1 MSSDQFIN
9 EFSEL
14 FELFVQLFTQIQSL
28 GNLLVLL
35 IPVGVIGFWRWGLWL
50 VRKIV
55 GSRYKPIVPSGYT
68 TSTSIVTPVYNEEP
82 PVFRNALESWL
93 ANGPNEIIAV
103 IDYSDEACIQ
113 EFRKFEEA
121 CAATGAV
128 TTRLIVTRKPGKRA
142 ALVDGIQV
150 ANGEIVFLVDSDTNW
165 EKDVLARAIAPFEDP
180 EVGGVT
186 TRQNILEPKTV
197 AQRLFDLY
205 LDIRYLEEIRFL
217 AAAGDALTCLSGRTA
232 VYRRTAIL
240 PLMDDLANETFWGQK
255 VIAGDDKRLTHLLQA
270 DGWKVRYQEN
280 ARVYTPGFPR
290 LNPFIRQR
298 VRWARNSW
306 RADLRAIFSAWL
318 WKHPVL
324 AFYSIDRLFQPLT
337 SLVAPTY
344 LALSIIYRDW
354 FTTMIIL
361 LWWLVSRTVKIW
373 MHLRRRRSSVIILP
387 FYIFFIY
394 INAVV
399 RIYAFFTMNH
409 QSWVTRWD
417 QNRVRRLGFVRSF
430 LSYAA
435 TGVMVVF
442 VILSINI
449 IYNQRLLL
457 ANITDPNLI
466 VSEQNLPDYNWEA
479 ARTQLV
485 SNVPDL
491 AAVGAKAVAEG
502 TTRYEIGVG
511 DDIALLAKKYG
522 VSESAITL
530 ESDTWRIG
538 ERIQIQL
545 PFQGYQ
551 EYRQGLPPLS
561 TTGSGAQILYRPEI
575 NAITVSGNMVVVD
588 LPTIYRAVNNEDVLA
603 DEGDGVYLLK
613 VNLEIKRHAVLLIE
627 GPQVNWLKLRSD
639 QQGAVRIFGDSANI
653 GINNTKITSWD
664 PTLNDFDKV
673 VNDGRAHVRV
683 NNGRMDIIESEVA
696 YLGQPKLRNSGG
708 GVYGLSWRVE
718 NSSRYERELTTGTFE
733 NNNVHNN
740 YMGFYS
746 FGATG
751 MTIRNNQVHN
761 NLEYGLDPHDDSNN
775 FIVENNEVFENGN
788 HGIIFSRR
796 CVNNII
802 RNNRSYNNELH
813 GIMLDRES
821 NNNSIYNNYIEGNVD
836 GIALWRSDLNAVYNN
851 ELVNNRRG
859 IRMNRRSADNV
870 AYENEIQNSAQ
881 YGIYLYE
888 ESRANWFY
896 NNTLTGN
903 DVGIYMRSLSN
914 FILDNL
920 VSGSRYAIYL
930 TEESSENQIARNQ
943 LLDSETALYL
953 KTAPDEVIVDNIFQ
967 NNRENIR
974 FTDIWSTSE
983 AMQPLD
989 SYIHQIRSY
998 VVALLPWV
1006 MPTDAEPRVFNS
1018 VATDTNPAA
1027 ELATEPVR

>member
-1 MSSDQFIN
+1 MSSEQF
-9 EFSEL
+9 FSEFGNL
-14 FELFVQLFTQIQSL
+14 FELLVQLFTQIQNL
-28 GNLLVLL
+28 GNLVVLL
-35 IPVGVIGFWRWGLWL
+35 IPVGIIGFWRWGLWL

-55 GSRYKPIVPSGYT
+55 GARYRPLVPSGYT

-82 PVFRNALESWL
+82 TVFRNALDSWL

-103 IDYSDEACIQ
+103 IDYSDETCIQ

-128 TTRLIVTRKPGKRA
+128 TTRLIVTRKSGKRA

-150 ANGEIVFLVDSDTNW
+150 ANGEIIFLVDSDTIW
-165 EKDVLARAIAPFEDP
+165 EKDVLPRAIAPFEDP

-186 TRQNILEPKTV
+186 TRQNVLAPKTI

-217 AAAGDALTCLSGRTA
+217 ATAGDALTCLSGRTA
-232 VYRRTAIL
+232 VYRRSAVL
-240 PLMDDLANETFWGQK
+240 PLMDGLANETFWGQK

-270 DGWKVRYQEN
+270 AGWKVRYQEN
-280 ARVYTPGFPR
+280 ARVYTPGSPKLGQFT
-290 LNPFIRQR
+290 RQR
-298 VRWARNSW
+298 IRWARNSW

-344 LALSIIYRDW
+344 LVLSIIYRDW
-354 FTTMIIL
+354 FTTVVIL

-373 MHLRRRRSSVIILP
+373 MHLRRRRSSVAILP
-387 FYIFFIY
+387 IYIFFIY
-394 INAVV
+394 VNALL

-417 QNRVRRLGFVRSF
+417 QNRVRRLGAVRSF

-442 VILSINI
+442 VVFVINV

-466 VSEQNLPDYNWEA
+466 TSEQNLPGYDLET

-485 SNVPDL
+485 SDVPDL
-491 AAVGAKAVAEG
+491 SNIGAKAVAEG

-511 DDIALLAKKYG
+511 DDPALLAQKYG
-522 VSESAITL
+522 LDESAITL

-538 ERIQIQL
+538 ERIQMQL
-545 PFQGYQ
+545 PFKSYQ
-551 EYRQGLPPLS
+551 EYRQGLPPMS
-561 TTGSGAQILYRPEI
+561 TTGSGAQIVYRPEI
-575 NAITVSGNMVVVD
+575 NAITVSGSMAVVD
-588 LPTIYRAVNNEDVLA
+588 IPTIYDVINNDDVLA
-603 DEGDGVYLLK
+603 QEGDGVYLLK

-627 GPQVNWLKLRSD
+627 GPQVSWLKLRSD

-653 GINNTKITSWD
+653 GIQRTKITSWD
-664 PTLNDFDKV
+664 PTLNDYDHE

-683 NNGRMDIIESEVA
+683 NNGRMDIVESEVA

-733 NNNVHNN
+733 NNEIHNN

-746 FGATG
+746 FGATA
-751 MTIRNNQVHN
+751 MTIRNNRVYEN
-761 NLEYGLDPHDDSNN
+761 MEYGLDPHDDSNN
-775 FIVENNEVFENGN
+775 FIVENNEVFHNGN

-802 RNNRSYNNELH
+802 RNNRSYGNDLH

-821 NNNSIYNNYIEGNVD
+821 NNNSIYNNYVEGNVD
-836 GIALWRSDLNAVYNN
+836 GIALWRSDLNAIYNN
-851 ELVNNRRG
+851 QLVDNKRG
-859 IRMNRRSADNV
+859 IRMNRRAADNV
-870 AYENEIQNSAQ
+870 AYDNQISGSEQ

-896 NNTLTGN
+896 SNTLEN
-903 DVGIYMRSLSN
+903 NHVGVYLRSLSN
-914 FILDNL
+914 FIMDN
-920 VSGSRYAIYL
+920 VIEGGKSAIYL
-930 TEESSENQIARNQ
+930 TPEASENQVARNQ
-943 LLDSETALYL
+943 LRNSETGIYL
-953 KTAPDEVIVDNIFQ
+953 KTAPDE
-967 NNRENIR
+967 
-974 FTDIWSTSE
+974 
-983 AMQPLD
+983 
-989 SYIHQIRSY
+989 
-998 VVALLPWV
+998 
-1006 MPTDAEPRVFNS
+1006 
-1018 VATDTNPAA
+1018 
-1027 ELATEPVR
+1027 